1 MSNIVNCTRN
11 PAEVEFLKIEE
22 LIQLCLKIEVGER
35 AGSASELLEN
45 AALSS
50 LAAQLKNGISPNEL
64 LFGKNRVETI
74 EMISEKV
81 NRENKQMKDKNSELA
96 DENSGLKH
104 EIEKLNHEIAELKK
118 LSQFLIFLRF
128 VWKLLKVSW
137 FSKSIMVFKK
147 AEMFFFGSAAL

>member
-81 NRENKQMKDKNSELA
+81 NRENKQMKVK
-96 DENSGLKH
+96 
-104 EIEKLNHEIAELKK
+104 I
-118 LSQFLIFLRF
+118 
-128 VWKLLKVSW
+128 
-137 FSKSIMVFKK
+137 
-147 AEMFFFGSAAL
+147 